1 VGGSRFCGREESDVP
16 TPSYLSEPRER
27 PRVSDDLI
35 SLVWALAYGAAMGAL
50 IASALWWW
58 LG

>member
-1 VGGSRFCGREESDVP
+1 MNLGILLA
-16 TPSYLSEPRER
+16 LS
-27 PRVSDDLI
+27 S
-35 SLVWALAYGAAMGAL
+35 ALAYGAAMGAL